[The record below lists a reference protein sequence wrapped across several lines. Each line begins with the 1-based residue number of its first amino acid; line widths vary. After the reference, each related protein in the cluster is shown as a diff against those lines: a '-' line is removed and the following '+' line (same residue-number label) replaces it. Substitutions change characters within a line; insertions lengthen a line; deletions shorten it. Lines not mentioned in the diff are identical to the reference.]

1 MTLFDILKL
10 GGGLA
15 FFLYGMNMM
24 SQSLT
29 KLAGSRME
37 EILRRMTG
45 SPLRGL
51 ILGILVTGVVQSS
64 SAVTVMLVGLVNSG
78 LMKLSQ
84 SVGVIMGANIGTTVT
99 AWILSLAG
107 VNSSAPWVQ
116 MLKPA
121 NLALLCAMGGILLF
135 MLSKSEKKQDVGVI
149 FLGFALLMYGMEMMS
164 GAVSPLRDVP
174 QFRELMVSFRSPLMG
189 LLAGTLLTAVI
200 QSSSASVGILQA
212 LALTGC
218 IPYSAAV
225 PIIMGQNIGT
235 CITALI
241 ASVGTR
247 KAAKQVAILHILFN
261 AIGSTVFLTLFC
273 LYNTLFAPAI
283 LQEAATP
290 AGIALCHSI
299 FNLLTTALLFPF
311 QKVLVR
317 LAGRI
322 GGDKPVPET
331 REGELLDEH
340 ILAVPSLTVGA
351 CRGLVRTMAQG
362 AQYAIQTGLRL
373 LTGGYDPAARSALE
387 ANEETLDDYEDK
399 LGGYLARISGQGL
412 SPADSL
418 ARFRMQHAIGDLE
431 RLGDHALNLADT
443 AKEAHD
449 KHITF
454 SPGARQDLL
463 TLSRA
468 VEDILDLTIRACD
481 ENDPA
486 LAAGVEP
493 REQVIDALI
502 RRARDKHFRRLDRGE
517 CTLEMGFLLADAL
530 GNLERISDHCSN
542 LAVAVIEESQDR
554 FDAHEY
560 LESRKAADPRF
571 QGEYDRFAEKYA
583 L

>member
-15 FFLYGMNMM
+15 FFLYGMSMM

-51 ILGILVTGVVQSS
+51 ILGIVVTGVVQSS

-116 MLKPA
+116 LLKPA

-189 LLAGTLLTAVI
+189 LLAGTLLTAII

-362 AQYAIQTGLRL
+362 AQYAI
-373 LTGGYDPAARSALE
+373 
-387 ANEETLDDYEDK
+387 
-399 LGGYLARISGQGL
+399 
-412 SPADSL
+412 
-418 ARFRMQHAIGDLE
+418 GDLE

-481 ENDPA
+481 QNDPA

-493 REQVIDALI
+493 REQVIDDLI